1 MLSRT
6 RALLRRLRTDVAGST
21 LVEFAMALPVM
32 IGIYVGGFELSMAI
46 SCSRNVAAAT
56 HTLTDLA
63 SQCSGITSTGDAT
76 NACWIN
82 NIFGAT
88 AVIMQPFNSANANM
102 RLSEVQIINGT
113 QMQVVWSAVQNGST
127 TNAYTALTAGSRLA
141 IPSTLTPANAGALF
155 PNSVAGGLAPQGI
168 FLLIGEVTQPYT
180 PAVTYNNM
188 TNFNFSEQ
196 IYMAP
201 RLSSSVSY
209 S

>member
-1 MLSRT
+1 VLGRS
-6 RALLRRLRTDVAGST
+6 RALLRRLRADIAGST
-21 LVEFAMALPVM
+21 MVEFAMALPVM
-32 IGIYVGGFELSMAI
+32 LAVYVGGFELSMAI

-102 RLSEVQIINGT
+102 RLTEVQIINGT
-113 QMQVVWSAVQNGST
+113 QMQVVWSAVQNGSS
-127 TNAYTALTAGSRLA
+127 NYAYTALTAGSKLT
-141 IPSTLTPANAGALF
+141 IPTTLTTANAGALF
-155 PNSVAGGLAPQGI
+155 PNSVSGGLAPQGI
-168 FLLIGEVTQPYT
+168 FLLIGEVTMPYS

-188 TNFNFSEQ
+188 TAFKFSEQ

-201 RLSSSVSY
+201 RLSSSVTY

>member
-1 MLSRT
+1 MLSRAH
-6 RALLRRLRTDVAGST
+6 ALLRRLRRDTLGST
-21 LVEFAMALPVM
+21 VVEFAMALPVM
-32 IGIYVGGFELSMAI
+32 LAVYVGGFELSMAI

-88 AVIMQPFNSANANM
+88 AVIMQPFNAANANM

-127 TNAYTALTAGSRLA
+127 TGAYTALTAGSKLT
-141 IPSTLTPANAGALF
+141 IPSSLTTSNAGALF
-155 PNSVAGGLAPQGI
+155 PNSVSGGLAPQGV
-168 FLLIGEVTQPYT
+168 FLLIGEVTMPYS

-188 TNFNFSEQ
+188 TSFTFSEQ

>member
-6 RALLRRLRTDVAGST
+6 AAALRRLRADTAGST

-32 IGIYVGGFELSMAI
+32 FGIYAGGFELSMAI

-102 RLSEVQIINGT
+102 RLSEVQIT
-113 QMQVVWSAVQNGST
+113 SASQMTVVWSVVQNGSST
-127 TNAYTALTAGSRLA
+127 GAYTAMTAGSR
-141 IPSTLTPANAGALF
+141 ILTPPGLTTSVAKALF
-155 PNSVAGGLAPQGI
+155 PTSGGGSNSQGI
-168 FLLIGEVTQPYT
+168 YFLIGEVTMPYT
-180 PAVTYNNM
+180 PAVRYNGMNSF
-188 TNFNFSEQ
+188 TFSEK

-209 S
+209 N

>member
-1 MLSRT
+1 MLSRAH
-6 RALLRRLRTDVAGST
+6 ALLRRLRADTVGST

-32 IGIYVGGFELSMAI
+32 LAVYVGGFELSMAI

-102 RLSEVQIINGT
+102 RLTEVQVINGT
-113 QMQVVWSAVQNGST
+113 QMQVIWSAVQNGST
-127 TNAYTALTAGSRLA
+127 NNAYTALQAGTNLTL
-141 IPSTLTPANAGALF
+141 PSTLTTTNAGALF
-155 PNSVAGGLAPQGI
+155 PNSVSGGLAPQGI

-180 PAVTYNNM
+180 PAVTFNNM
-188 TNFNFSEQ
+188 TTFNFTEK